1 MPFSL
6 GAIELLLL
14 VALAIPVA
22 ILYAR
27 RHRHF
32 RAGVAVFVC
41 ATLAALITPADIV
54 SMVLLFAAFVG
65 VFLFGSRYR
74 LEPPAAAA

>member
-14 VALAIPVA
+14 IALAILVA
-22 ILYAR
+22 TLYVC
-27 RHRHF
+27 RHRYF
-32 RAGVAVFVC
+32 RAGVAAFVC
-41 ATLAALITPADIV
+41 AALAALITPADVV
-54 SMVLLFAAFVG
+54 SMVLLFAVFGV

-74 LEPPAAAA
+74 LEPPAPFA